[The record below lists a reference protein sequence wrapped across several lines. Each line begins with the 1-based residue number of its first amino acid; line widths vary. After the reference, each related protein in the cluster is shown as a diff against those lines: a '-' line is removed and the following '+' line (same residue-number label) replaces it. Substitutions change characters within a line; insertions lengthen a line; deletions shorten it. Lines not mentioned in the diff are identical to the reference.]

1 MAELSS
7 CFKRRM
13 VSSRNS
19 VTFRARSAM
28 FSPLG
33 GDAAEC
39 GNRHFTFPL
48 RILHLRAKAAN
59 RSIDNISNWA

>member
-1 MAELSS
+1 
-7 CFKRRM
+7 
-13 VSSRNS
+13 
-19 VTFRARSAM
+19 M